1 MNITRR
7 ITAYTVDAYKGN
19 SDIVIDVHDDD
30 DGSLVWVC
38 QGVVGTI
45 HAGRPSGDYDIIFA
59 VATSMSLDVLSIDVD
74 SSIATES
81 VLRAANLFGMSVED
95 AALKSS
101 VSESV
106 VRGLFS
112 GVATK
117 LSLVDAVRISR
128 GLAFIYRKNNL
139 SSDGEVISLIP
150 AQESKSAILSMM
162 FRAMSIEDISEMSGV
177 SEKMINSIVNGRRC
191 LIPTNDSARLAA
203 TEERSRGTH
212 FNPASSQSRAEA
224 YRKARQLISSAVNS
238 L

>member
-1 MNITRR
+1 MNSTRR
-7 ITAYTVDAYKGN
+7 ITAYIINADTGN
-19 SDIVIDVHDDD
+19 KDLVIDVRDS
-30 DGSLVWVC
+30 DGSLMWVC
-38 QGVVGTI
+38 QGSAGI
-45 HAGRPSGDYDIIFA
+45 IPAGRSSGDYDIVLT
-59 VATSMSLDVLSIDVD
+59 VAISLSLDILSIDVD

-95 AALKSS
+95 AAQKSS

-106 VRGLFS
+106 VRSLFS

-139 SSDGEVISLIP
+139 PSDGEVISLIP

-177 SEKMINSIVNGRRC
+177 SEKMISSIVNGRRC
-191 LIPTNDSARLAA
+191 LIPANDSARLAA
-203 TEERSRGTH
+203 TEERSRGTN